1 MRLYQLVLCIFFLGA
16 ACINAHAQEEAPL
29 GLLWGNSSSDLRTR
43 GVELAEYSKSEF
55 GKGFLANKFEKAIA
69 DQDKVLLSFGF
80 NDKLWRITILSREFP
95 NDPFGSAV
103 TGRYNELV
111 SVLSEKY
118 GKPMQY
124 HRLGESLYSEQRYFL
139 SGIEGGKSRWFSN
152 FETLNLFVQLAITA
166 NNSSTGHW
174 QLIYEYKPL
183 KKGFEE
189 SKRSQEK
196 GSL

>member
-103 TGRYNELV
+103 QRIGKCSVGKIWQANAIPSPRRIPVLRAAIFFVWNRGWEISLVFKFRNAQSVRPVGYN
-111 SVLSEKY
+111 
-118 GKPMQY
+118 G
-124 HRLGESLYSEQRYFL
+124 
-139 SGIEGGKSRWFSN
+139 
-152 FETLNLFVQLAITA
+152 
-166 NNSSTGHW
+166 
-174 QLIYEYKPL
+174 
-183 KKGFEE
+183 
-189 SKRSQEK
+189 
-196 GSL
+196 